1 MRQRPIYCADCGAQ
15 NPQLIE
21 QVDLMAVTDEILFDA
36 EPKALPTKWV
46 CRHRGACEARVMLA
60 DGASTQD
67 AVAHIRERG
76 TGE

>member
-1 MRQRPIYCADCGAQ
+1 MARSSRCADCGAA

-21 QVDLMAVTDEILFDA
+21 QVDYDLLTDEIL
-36 EPKALPTKWV
+36 ESEGGPVPLKWV

-60 DGASTQD
+60 AGSSTED
-67 AVAHIRERG
+67 AVAHIRNRG